1 MAATKEAITMANLAG
16 KDVRKQDRENNS
28 EEQERKIRK
37 GQDIEPQAEN
47 WEDKRGSNADSPN
60 ISR

>member
-1 MAATKEAITMANLAG
+1 MANLDG